1 MTTHW
6 FKETVDLYF
15 DGQYRAR
22 YDQIMQGF
30 MRRRLVKELNGLLST
45 TVKP

>member
-22 YDQIMQGF
+22 DDQIMQGF